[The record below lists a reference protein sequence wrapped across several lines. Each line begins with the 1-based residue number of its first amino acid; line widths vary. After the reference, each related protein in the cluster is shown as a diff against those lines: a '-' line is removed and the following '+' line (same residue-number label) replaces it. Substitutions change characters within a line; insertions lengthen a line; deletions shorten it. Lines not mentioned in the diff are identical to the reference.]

1 MKENKKAILEILKKS
16 SKKDGKFENLVL
28 NLALQ
33 KIDSDSFEFDGDAVY
48 TNDKKRLVYCM
59 SQEASFTIPE
69 GVEIIGEMA
78 FRGKK
83 TLKNVIIA
91 NSVKEIEHDAFYD
104 CDELDNVYV
113 PAGVKVVKSY
123 AFAECDKL
131 KKVTFAGT
139 PNKLSRHAFDDC
151 DQLHNIIVPAGSS
164 KFFRKE
170 LHFINGDTDYLVL
183 EKAEK
188 KAEAE
193 FGAICKGKADV
204 ITNTP
209 DESFAGKMMGD
220 GMMFVP
226 EEGHIYAPCDANVEF
241 VFPTKHA
248 IGLKTKDGVELL
260 LHIGIDTVKMNGE
273 GFDVKVSDGQSVKK
287 GELLMDFDLEKVAR
301 EAKSTASVM
310 VFTNLGE
317 DNTIEVVKLGEVK
330 PEELVLKLK

>member
-59 SQEASFTIPE
+59 SQEASFAIPE

-83 TLKNVIIA
+83 ALKNVIIA

-131 KKVTFAGT
+131 KKITFAGT
-139 PNKLSRHAFDDC
+139 PEKVGRHTFDDC
-151 DQLHNIIVPAGSS
+151 DQLHDIIVPAGSS

-170 LHFINGDTDYLVL
+170 LHFVDGDTDYLVL
-183 EKAEK
+183 EDPKKKAETAEK
-188 KAEAE
+188 KAEKKEVAE
-193 FGAICKGKADV
+193 KKNKKA
-204 ITNTP
+204 NSENKAKKEP
-209 DESFAGKMMGD
+209 AK
-220 GMMFVP
+220 
-226 EEGHIYAPCDANVEF
+226 
-241 VFPTKHA
+241 
-248 IGLKTKDGVELL
+248 
-260 LHIGIDTVKMNGE
+260 VK
-273 GFDVKVSDGQSVKK
+273 
-287 GELLMDFDLEKVAR
+287 
-301 EAKSTASVM
+301 
-310 VFTNLGE
+310 
-317 DNTIEVVKLGEVK
+317 
-330 PEELVLKLK
+330 

>member
-33 KIDSDSFEFDGDAVY
+33 KIDSDSFEFDGNAVY

-59 SQEASFTIPE
+59 SQKTSFTIPE

-83 TLKNVIIA
+83 ALKNIIIA

-139 PNKLSRHAFDDC
+139 PDKVSRHTFDDC
-151 DQLHNIIVPAGSS
+151 DQLHDIIVPAGSS

-170 LHFINGDTDYLVL
+170 LHFIDGDTDYLVL

-188 KAEAE
+188 KAEITAKKTETSEKKAE
-193 FGAICKGKADV
+193 IASKKTETSEKKAD
-204 ITNTP
+204 
-209 DESFAGKMMGD
+209 K
-220 GMMFVP
+220 
-226 EEGHIYAPCDANVEF
+226 
-241 VFPTKHA
+241 
-248 IGLKTKDGVELL
+248 KTKNE
-260 LHIGIDTVKMNGE
+260 TAKVK
-273 GFDVKVSDGQSVKK
+273 
-287 GELLMDFDLEKVAR
+287 
-301 EAKSTASVM
+301 
-310 VFTNLGE
+310 
-317 DNTIEVVKLGEVK
+317 
-330 PEELVLKLK
+330 

>member
-33 KIDSDSFEFDGDAVY
+33 KIDSDSFEYDGDAVY

-59 SQEASFTIPE
+59 SQETSFTIPE

-83 TLKNVIIA
+83 ALKNVIIA

-139 PNKLSRHAFDDC
+139 PEKVGRHTFDDC
-151 DQLHNIIVPAGSS
+151 DQLHDIIVPVGSS

-170 LHFINGDTDYLVL
+170 LHFIDGDTDYLVL
-183 EKAEK
+183 EDPKKKAEKKDVAEK
-188 KAEAE
+188 KAETPE
-193 FGAICKGKADV
+193 KKVEKKAKKE
-204 ITNTP
+204 P
-209 DESFAGKMMGD
+209 A
-220 GMMFVP
+220 
-226 EEGHIYAPCDANVEF
+226 
-241 VFPTKHA
+241 
-248 IGLKTKDGVELL
+248 KTK
-260 LHIGIDTVKMNGE
+260 
-273 GFDVKVSDGQSVKK
+273 
-287 GELLMDFDLEKVAR
+287 
-301 EAKSTASVM
+301 
-310 VFTNLGE
+310 
-317 DNTIEVVKLGEVK
+317 
-330 PEELVLKLK
+330 

>member
-33 KIDSDSFEFDGDAVY
+33 KIDSDSFEYDGDAVY

-59 SQEASFTIPE
+59 SQETSFTIPE

-83 TLKNVIIA
+83 ALKNVIIA

-139 PNKLSRHAFDDC
+139 PEKVGRHTFDDC
-151 DQLHNIIVPAGSS
+151 DQLHDIIVPAGSS

-170 LHFINGDTDYLVL
+170 LHFIDGDTDYLVL
-183 EKAEK
+183 EDPKKKAEKKDVAEK
-188 KAEAE
+188 KAETPE
-193 FGAICKGKADV
+193 KKVEKKAKKE
-204 ITNTP
+204 P
-209 DESFAGKMMGD
+209 A
-220 GMMFVP
+220 
-226 EEGHIYAPCDANVEF
+226 
-241 VFPTKHA
+241 
-248 IGLKTKDGVELL
+248 KTK
-260 LHIGIDTVKMNGE
+260 
-273 GFDVKVSDGQSVKK
+273 
-287 GELLMDFDLEKVAR
+287 
-301 EAKSTASVM
+301 
-310 VFTNLGE
+310 
-317 DNTIEVVKLGEVK
+317 
-330 PEELVLKLK
+330 

>member
-33 KIDSDSFEFDGDAVY
+33 KIDSDSFEYDGDAVY

-59 SQEASFTIPE
+59 SQETSFTIPE

-83 TLKNVIIA
+83 ALKNVIIA

-139 PNKLSRHAFDDC
+139 PEKVGRHTFDDC
-151 DQLHNIIVPAGSS
+151 DQLHDIIVPAGSS

-170 LHFINGDTDYLVL
+170 LHFIDGDTDYLVL
-183 EKAEK
+183 EDPKKKAEKKDVAEK
-188 KAEAE
+188 KAETPE
-193 FGAICKGKADV
+193 KKADKKAKKE
-204 ITNTP
+204 P
-209 DESFAGKMMGD
+209 A
-220 GMMFVP
+220 
-226 EEGHIYAPCDANVEF
+226 
-241 VFPTKHA
+241 
-248 IGLKTKDGVELL
+248 KTK
-260 LHIGIDTVKMNGE
+260 
-273 GFDVKVSDGQSVKK
+273 
-287 GELLMDFDLEKVAR
+287 
-301 EAKSTASVM
+301 
-310 VFTNLGE
+310 
-317 DNTIEVVKLGEVK
+317 
-330 PEELVLKLK
+330 

>member
-48 TNDKKRLVYCM
+48 TNDMKRLVYCM

-83 TLKNVIIA
+83 TLKNIIIA

-131 KKVTFAGT
+131 KKITFAGT
-139 PNKLSRHAFDDC
+139 PEKVGRHTFDDC
-151 DQLHNIIVPAGSS
+151 DQLHDIIVPAGSS

-170 LHFINGDTDYLVL
+170 LHFIDGDTDYLVL
-183 EKAEK
+183 EDSKKKAEVADKKADASEKKTDKKVETSEKKTDKKVETSEK
-188 KAEAE
+188 KAKKEPA
-193 FGAICKGKADV
+193 K
-204 ITNTP
+204 
-209 DESFAGKMMGD
+209 
-220 GMMFVP
+220 
-226 EEGHIYAPCDANVEF
+226 
-241 VFPTKHA
+241 
-248 IGLKTKDGVELL
+248 
-260 LHIGIDTVKMNGE
+260 VK
-273 GFDVKVSDGQSVKK
+273 
-287 GELLMDFDLEKVAR
+287 
-301 EAKSTASVM
+301 
-310 VFTNLGE
+310 
-317 DNTIEVVKLGEVK
+317 
-330 PEELVLKLK
+330 

>member
-59 SQEASFTIPE
+59 SQETSFTIPE
-69 GVEIIGEMA
+69 GVEVIGEMA

-83 TLKNVIIA
+83 ALKNVIIA

-104 CDELDNVYV
+104 CDELDNIYV
-113 PAGVKVVKSY
+113 PAGVKIVRSY

-139 PNKLSRHAFDDC
+139 PEKVSRHTFDDC
-151 DQLHNIIVPAGSS
+151 DQLHDIIVPVGSC

-188 KAEAE
+188 KVEIPEKKAETSEKKSKKEGAE
-193 FGAICKGKADV
+193 KKVETPEKKADKKADSE
-204 ITNTP
+204 NKAKKEP
-209 DESFAGKMMGD
+209 AK
-220 GMMFVP
+220 
-226 EEGHIYAPCDANVEF
+226 
-241 VFPTKHA
+241 
-248 IGLKTKDGVELL
+248 
-260 LHIGIDTVKMNGE
+260 VK
-273 GFDVKVSDGQSVKK
+273 
-287 GELLMDFDLEKVAR
+287 
-301 EAKSTASVM
+301 
-310 VFTNLGE
+310 
-317 DNTIEVVKLGEVK
+317 
-330 PEELVLKLK
+330 

>member
-1 MKENKKAILEILKKS
+1 MKENKKAILDILKKK
-16 SKKDGKFENLVL
+16 SKEDGKFENLVL

-48 TNDKKRLVYCM
+48 TNDMKRLVYCM

-139 PNKLSRHAFDDC
+139 PEKVGRHTFDDC
-151 DQLHNIIVPAGSS
+151 DQLHDIIVPVGSS

-170 LHFINGDTDYLVL
+170 LHFIDGDTDYLVL
-183 EKAEK
+183 EDPKKKAETPEKKAEK
-188 KAEAE
+188 KAETSEKKDKKAE
-193 FGAICKGKADV
+193 KKDVAEKKAE
-204 ITNTP
+204 TP
-209 DESFAGKMMGD
+209 EKK
-220 GMMFVP
+220 
-226 EEGHIYAPCDANVEF
+226 VEKKAKKE
-241 VFPTKHA
+241 PA
-248 IGLKTKDGVELL
+248 KTK
-260 LHIGIDTVKMNGE
+260 
-273 GFDVKVSDGQSVKK
+273 
-287 GELLMDFDLEKVAR
+287 
-301 EAKSTASVM
+301 
-310 VFTNLGE
+310 
-317 DNTIEVVKLGEVK
+317 
-330 PEELVLKLK
+330 

>member
-1 MKENKKAILEILKKS
+1 MKENKKAILDILKKK

-59 SQEASFTIPE
+59 SHETSLATPE

-83 TLKNVIIA
+83 ALKNIIIA

-151 DQLHNIIVPAGSS
+151 DQLHDIIVPVGSS

-170 LHFINGDTDYLVL
+170 LHFIDGDTNYLVL
-183 EKAEK
+183 EKADKKVEIPEK
-188 KAEAE
+188 KADKKAE
-193 FGAICKGKADV
+193 TSEK
-204 ITNTP
+204 
-209 DESFAGKMMGD
+209 
-220 GMMFVP
+220 
-226 EEGHIYAPCDANVEF
+226 
-241 VFPTKHA
+241 
-248 IGLKTKDGVELL
+248 KTEKKPAK
-260 LHIGIDTVKMNGE
+260 VK
-273 GFDVKVSDGQSVKK
+273 
-287 GELLMDFDLEKVAR
+287 
-301 EAKSTASVM
+301 
-310 VFTNLGE
+310 
-317 DNTIEVVKLGEVK
+317 
-330 PEELVLKLK
+330 

>member
-33 KIDSDSFEFDGDAVY
+33 KIDSDSFEYDGDAVY

-59 SQEASFTIPE
+59 SQETSFTIPE

-83 TLKNVIIA
+83 ALKNVIIA

-139 PNKLSRHAFDDC
+139 PEKVGRHTFDDC
-151 DQLHNIIVPAGSS
+151 DQLHDIIVPAGSS

-170 LHFINGDTDYLVL
+170 LHFIDGDTDYLVL

-188 KAEAE
+188 KAEKKEVAE
-193 FGAICKGKADV
+193 KKVETPEKKADKKV
-204 ITNTP
+204 
-209 DESFAGKMMGD
+209 DSEK
-220 GMMFVP
+220 
-226 EEGHIYAPCDANVEF
+226 
-241 VFPTKHA
+241 
-248 IGLKTKDGVELL
+248 KDKKADSEKKADKKAVSENKAKKEPAK
-260 LHIGIDTVKMNGE
+260 VK
-273 GFDVKVSDGQSVKK
+273 
-287 GELLMDFDLEKVAR
+287 
-301 EAKSTASVM
+301 
-310 VFTNLGE
+310 
-317 DNTIEVVKLGEVK
+317 
-330 PEELVLKLK
+330 

>member
-33 KIDSDSFEFDGDAVY
+33 KIDSDSFEYDGDAVY
-48 TNDKKRLVYCM
+48 TNNKKRLVYCM
-59 SQEASFTIPE
+59 SQETSFTIPE

-113 PAGVKVVKSY
+113 PAGVKVVRSY

-139 PNKLSRHAFDDC
+139 PEKVGRHTFDDC
-151 DQLHNIIVPAGSS
+151 DQLHDIIVPAGSS

-170 LHFINGDTDYLVL
+170 LHFIDGDTDYLVL
-183 EKAEK
+183 EDPKKKAEIAGKKAEK
-188 KAEAE
+188 KEVAEKKVE
-193 FGAICKGKADV
+193 TPEKKAKKE
-204 ITNTP
+204 P
-209 DESFAGKMMGD
+209 A
-220 GMMFVP
+220 
-226 EEGHIYAPCDANVEF
+226 
-241 VFPTKHA
+241 
-248 IGLKTKDGVELL
+248 KTK
-260 LHIGIDTVKMNGE
+260 
-273 GFDVKVSDGQSVKK
+273 
-287 GELLMDFDLEKVAR
+287 
-301 EAKSTASVM
+301 
-310 VFTNLGE
+310 
-317 DNTIEVVKLGEVK
+317 
-330 PEELVLKLK
+330 

>member
-1 MKENKKAILEILKKS
+1 MKENKKAILDILKKK

-59 SQEASFTIPE
+59 SQEASFAIPE

-83 TLKNVIIA
+83 ALKNVIIA
-91 NSVKEIEHDAFYD
+91 NSVKDIEHDAFYD

-131 KKVTFAGT
+131 KKITFAGT

-151 DQLHNIIVPAGSS
+151 DQLHDIIVPAGSS

-188 KAEAE
+188 KSKKEGAEKKVE
-193 FGAICKGKADV
+193 TPEKKADKKADSE
-204 ITNTP
+204 NKAKKEP
-209 DESFAGKMMGD
+209 AK
-220 GMMFVP
+220 
-226 EEGHIYAPCDANVEF
+226 
-241 VFPTKHA
+241 
-248 IGLKTKDGVELL
+248 
-260 LHIGIDTVKMNGE
+260 VK
-273 GFDVKVSDGQSVKK
+273 
-287 GELLMDFDLEKVAR
+287 
-301 EAKSTASVM
+301 
-310 VFTNLGE
+310 
-317 DNTIEVVKLGEVK
+317 
-330 PEELVLKLK
+330 

>member
-1 MKENKKAILEILKKS
+1 MKENKKAILDILKKK

-83 TLKNVIIA
+83 TLKNIIIA

-131 KKVTFAGT
+131 KKITFAGT
-139 PNKLSRHAFDDC
+139 PEKVGRHTFDDC
-151 DQLHNIIVPAGSS
+151 DQLHDIIVPAGSS

-170 LHFINGDTDYLVL
+170 LHFIDGDTDYLVL
-183 EKAEK
+183 EDPKKKAEIADKKVDASEKKTDKKVDASEK
-188 KAEAE
+188 KADKKDEASE
-193 FGAICKGKADV
+193 KKADKK
-204 ITNTP
+204 
-209 DESFAGKMMGD
+209 DEASEKKAKKE
-220 GMMFVP
+220 P
-226 EEGHIYAPCDANVEF
+226 A
-241 VFPTKHA
+241 K
-248 IGLKTKDGVELL
+248 
-260 LHIGIDTVKMNGE
+260 VK
-273 GFDVKVSDGQSVKK
+273 
-287 GELLMDFDLEKVAR
+287 
-301 EAKSTASVM
+301 
-310 VFTNLGE
+310 
-317 DNTIEVVKLGEVK
+317 
-330 PEELVLKLK
+330 

>member
-33 KIDSDSFEFDGDAVY
+33 KIDSDSFEYDGDAVY

-59 SQEASFTIPE
+59 SQETSFTIPE

-83 TLKNVIIA
+83 ALKNVIIA

-139 PNKLSRHAFDDC
+139 PNKVSRHTFDDC
-151 DQLHNIIVPAGSS
+151 DQLHDIIVPVGSS

-170 LHFINGDTDYLVL
+170 LHFIDGDTDYLVL
-183 EKAEK
+183 EDSKKKADSEKKVEKKDEK
-188 KAEAE
+188 KADSEN
-193 FGAICKGKADV
+193 KAKKE
-204 ITNTP
+204 P
-209 DESFAGKMMGD
+209 AK
-220 GMMFVP
+220 
-226 EEGHIYAPCDANVEF
+226 
-241 VFPTKHA
+241 
-248 IGLKTKDGVELL
+248 
-260 LHIGIDTVKMNGE
+260 VK
-273 GFDVKVSDGQSVKK
+273 
-287 GELLMDFDLEKVAR
+287 
-301 EAKSTASVM
+301 
-310 VFTNLGE
+310 
-317 DNTIEVVKLGEVK
+317 
-330 PEELVLKLK
+330 

>member
-1 MKENKKAILEILKKS
+1 MKENKKAILDILKKK

-59 SQEASFTIPE
+59 SQEASFAIPE

-83 TLKNVIIA
+83 ALKNIIIA
-91 NSVKEIEHDAFYD
+91 NSVKEIEHDACYD

-139 PNKLSRHAFDDC
+139 PNKLSRHTFDDC
-151 DQLHNIIVPAGSS
+151 DQLHDIIVPEGSS

-170 LHFINGDTDYLVL
+170 LHFIDGDTDYLVL
-183 EKAEK
+183 EKTEK
-188 KAEAE
+188 KADSEKKVE
-193 FGAICKGKADV
+193 KKADSEKKAKKE
-204 ITNTP
+204 P
-209 DESFAGKMMGD
+209 AK
-220 GMMFVP
+220 
-226 EEGHIYAPCDANVEF
+226 
-241 VFPTKHA
+241 
-248 IGLKTKDGVELL
+248 
-260 LHIGIDTVKMNGE
+260 VK
-273 GFDVKVSDGQSVKK
+273 
-287 GELLMDFDLEKVAR
+287 
-301 EAKSTASVM
+301 
-310 VFTNLGE
+310 
-317 DNTIEVVKLGEVK
+317 
-330 PEELVLKLK
+330 